1 MLTAGTGAPH
11 SAAQRSSR
19 LAWLDALRG
28 VGAGAVLLEHMLYR
42 FTPELSP
49 RWFSLG
55 MYGVLVFFLVSGYI
69 IPASLERRGD
79 VRGFWIGR
87 FLRLYPLYIV
97 VVCLVLA
104 LAPLVPIRREVTP
117 DLATVAAHVTML
129 LDVVGSGGIT
139 EPMWTLSYE
148 MVFYLVV
155 TALFV
160 TGLHRRSALWAL
172 VFAGAAVVVGLLL
185 AAPVLP
191 RGPAA
196 FVALAVFAA
205 GFWCVITG
213 RGRAAGALALGALG
227 VTLLLLGGRTPW
239 LGPAILAVMFT
250 GTVLYRWERGQASAL
265 GAAGAV
271 AAVTALLVIVPFFAY
286 RTGWWAYPHVW
297 MTTVALAGATF
308 AAGMALRHRAVPRPL
323 AWLGLISYS
332 VYLVHVPLLKLFV
345 ALFGD
350 PGERPLVAQ
359 ALLALAFVAV
369 VLAVSTL
376 TYRYVE
382 RPMRRLGG
390 AQGRSRPAGR

>member
-28 VGAGAVLLEHMLYR
+28 LGATAVLLEHMLYR
-42 FTPELSP
+42 FTPGLSP

-69 IPASLERRGD
+69 IPASLERHGD
-79 VRGFWIGR
+79 VRAFWVGR

-104 LAPLVPIRREVTP
+104 LAPIVPIRAEVTP

-129 LDVVGSGGIT
+129 LDVVGSGGVT

-155 TALFV
+155 TALFA
-160 TGLHRRSALWAL
+160 TGLHRRSALWAV
-172 VFAGAAVVVGLLL
+172 VFAGVAVVVGLLL
-185 AAPVLP
+185 AGPVLP

-196 FVALAVFAA
+196 FVSLAVFAA
-205 GFWCVITG
+205 GFWCVFAG
-213 RGRAAGALALGALG
+213 RGRARTAGALALGALG

-239 LGPAILAVMFT
+239 LGPGILAVMFT
-250 GTVLYRWERGQASAL
+250 GTVLYRWERGQASAT
-265 GAAGAV
+265 GAV
-271 AAVTALLVIVPFFAY
+271 AVVTALLLIVPFFAY

-350 PGERPLVAQ
+350 PGGRPLLVQ

-369 VLAVSTL
+369 VLGVSAL

-382 RPMRRLGG
+382 RPARRLSG
-390 AQGRSRPAGR
+390 ARGRSDAAGP